1 MKMSYDEERQMMK
14 EVHENNIML
23 KQIIAYINLH
33 GNHTDDA
40 KEFAMNVVANLI
52 SGIR

>member
-1 MKMSYDEERQMMK
+1 MTLQQEDMLLK

-23 KQIIAYINLH
+23 KQIIAYINFH